1 MPVSPKRILL
11 VDADDARAALLATA
25 CREHDP
31 AWEMVTAGDGTEA
44 LARLESGKFDAVVA
58 GTSSPGLSG
67 IDLLRTIMVRH
78 PRTARIVLAD
88 PFDDEQMLGSL
99 GAAHQ
104 YLPEPCQPDELCG
117 TLARLME
124 LDVFLTNENL
134 RRVVTR
140 IQQLP
145 CPPTIYFRVMKE
157 LAQPD
162 ATAGSVGALIA
173 QDASL
178 TAKLLQVSNSAFFG
192 LERPVVSV
200 PEAVQILGF
209 NLVKCVALSHSL
221 FASLNPP
228 AVGELS
234 PDRLYL
240 HSLATALLAQRIA
253 LGENGDPAMVD
264 AAFTAGILHDTGKLV
279 LASALPD
286 HYHRAVQLAADEL
299 IPQWQ
304 AEANVFGVS
313 HAEVGAYLLGLW
325 GLPAPIVEAV
335 AWHHQPGRLESRVF
349 GVLAAVHIADYLQSH
364 LLPASQRR
372 LAVELDV
379 PYVERLNIHEKMG
392 QWVDDAGHL

>member
-11 VDADDARAALLATA
+11 VDADDARLALLAIACRQHSPDWEMSTA
-25 CREHDP
+25 CD
-31 AWEMVTAGDGTEA
+31 GDET
-44 LARLESGKFDAVVA
+44 LARLESGPFDAVVA
-58 GTSSPGLSG
+58 GRGTPGLSG
-67 IDLLRTIMVRH
+67 IDLLRAIMVRH
-78 PRTARIVLAD
+78 PRIARIILAD

-104 YLPEPCQPDELCG
+104 YLPEPCDPDELFA

-124 LDVFLTNENL
+124 LDVFFTNEQL

-145 CPPTIYFRVMKE
+145 CPPTIYFRLMKE
-157 LAQPD
+157 LARLD
-162 ATAGSVGALIA
+162 ATADSVGELIA

-178 TAKLLQVSNSAFFG
+178 TAKLLQVANSAFFG
-192 LERPVVSV
+192 LERPVVGV
-200 PEAVQILGF
+200 PDAVQVLGF
-209 NLVKCVALSHSL
+209 NLVKSVSLSHSL
-221 FASLNPP
+221 FASLNPS

-240 HSLATALLAQRIA
+240 HCLATALLAQRIA
-253 LGENGDPAMVD
+253 LGENGDPTMVD

-279 LASALPD
+279 LASALPE
-286 HYHRAVQLAADEL
+286 HYRRAVQLAADEL
-299 IPQWQ
+299 MPQWQ

-325 GLPAPIVEAV
+325 GLPAAIVEAV
-335 AWHHQPGRLESRVF
+335 AWHHQPGRRESREF

-372 LAVELDV
+372 LPVELDI
-379 PYVERLNIHEKMG
+379 PYVEGLNIHEKMG
-392 QWVDDAGHL
+392 QWADDAGHL